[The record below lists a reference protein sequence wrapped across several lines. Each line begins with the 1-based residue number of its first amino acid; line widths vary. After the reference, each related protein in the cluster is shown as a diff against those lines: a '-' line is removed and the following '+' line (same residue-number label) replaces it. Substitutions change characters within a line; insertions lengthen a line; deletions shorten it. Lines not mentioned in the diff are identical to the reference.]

1 MVVAIAEN
9 KNCHDVLCDTAKIT
23 VPSIWVAIMWSL
35 LQYAYHVSH
44 IILIHL
50 ICSLRLY
57 QTWCK
62 I

>member
-44 IILIHL
+44 I
-50 ICSLRLY
+50 SF
-57 QTWCK
+57 
-62 I
+62 